1 MEGFEGVEFQG
12 TFRNYQKRVLD
23 NVEKYLEDGKI
34 NIVAAPGSGKTVL
47 GLELIRRIGAPCL
60 ILSPTTIMREE
71 WGQRFKEL
79 FVTDESRFEE
89 LFSTDLHQVKL
100 VNSIT
105 YQALYSAMERTA
117 LNEEDEVDCSDIDLR
132 YLIKKYKIK
141 TICLEEPHHLKK
153 EWENALERFRYLI
166 DRNVKRIFLST
177 PPLYDYEETDW
188 KRYHD
193 LCGEIDEEIF
203 VPELVAEK
211 TLCPHQDYVY
221 FNYPTQD
228 EIAALREFEKRAKAA
243 VDEVGK
249 LEGIGYRLYCDY
261 EYAKEFISLAVLRQ
275 YYGYSVDKKKVEALT
290 GKTELPEPDMSYFE
304 VALQCLLL
312 ESHGSDQ
319 EKDKIR
325 NILVKHQVYSRKKV
339 NLVWSKDLQKELVSS
354 VGKLE
359 SISSIA
365 KHEYQT
371 MGKALRMLILTDYI
385 RNDRENLSKIG
396 TEEAFNVVNV
406 VSIFETLRRAE
417 DSMNIG
423 VLSGTLVILP
433 QSIDLGGILIEKIPI
448 PGTRYCI
455 VDVFGAAYEAMD
467 LVTQLFQEG
476 KIQIL
481 IGTKSLLGQE
491 WDESCVNSLILAG
504 FADNDLSSSQ
514 MRGRVIRAD
523 KSHPDKTA
531 NIWHLV
537 TLEPRSVVTSKEGKS
552 QEGEK
557 EEKVHLKSWNLEI
570 LKHIF
575 DSLMGPNYETG
586 VIESGINRMALTQ
599 RPSDVKAMVEINR
612 KMLERSKEREAM
624 VEMWKKQLESK
635 SFRVVIE
642 TRIPQERTVSHHE
655 KVLRR
660 KSFWDFLRKEV
671 PKVLEEQAPP
681 CSLGILG
688 EVLAKTLR
696 DCKIISEGAEVYVK
710 KAAAEKELTMGIQ
723 LRKASVH
730 DQNIFSGAMMEL
742 LSPIAYP
749 YYLLIQKEAGGQY
762 QYKYS
767 FACTTVIGQKKEY
780 VEVLARNLKERME
793 SMEVIDTFTK
803 NGYKIKRK
811 CRQESLGSRF
821 EAWKSDNML
830 TEPMKKY
837 IVVCEEG

>member
-47 GLELIRRIGAPCL
+47 GLELIRRIGEPCL
-60 ILSPTTIMREE
+60 ILSPTTIMREQ
-71 WGQRFKEL
+71 WGQRFREL
-79 FVTDESRFEE
+79 FVTDENRFEE

-105 YQALYSAMERTA
+105 YQALYSAMEHIA

-166 DRNVKRIFLST
+166 GQNVKRIFLST
-177 PPLYDYEETDW
+177 PPLYDYEETDR

-203 VPELVAEK
+203 APELVAEK

-228 EIAALREFEKRAKAA
+228 EIVALREFEERAKAA
-243 VDEVGK
+243 VDEVDK
-249 LEGIGYRLYCDY
+249 LEGIGYRLYYCDY
-261 EYAKEFISLAVLRQ
+261 EHAKESISVAVLRQ
-275 YYGYSVDKKKVEALT
+275 YYGYSVDKKEVEVLT
-290 GKTELPEPDMSYFE
+290 GKTELPKPDMSYFE
-304 VALQCLLL
+304 AALQFLL
-312 ESHGSDQ
+312 ERLWPDE

-325 NILVKHQVYSRKKV
+325 NILVKHQVYSKKKV

-396 TEEAFNVVNV
+396 TEEAFNVINV

-433 QSIDLGGILIEKIPI
+433 QSIDLGGILMEKISI

-523 KSHPDKTA
+523 KTHPDKTV

-537 TLEPRSVVTSKEGKS
+537 TLEPRSVVTSKEWKS
-552 QEGEK
+552 QGGEQ

-570 LKHIF
+570 LKHSF
-575 DSLMGPNYETG
+575 DSFMGPNYETG

-599 RPSDVKAMVEINR
+599 LLSDGNGMVEINR

-624 VEMWKKQLESK
+624 KDMWKKQLESK
-635 SFRVVIE
+635 SFHVVME
-642 TRIPQERTVSHHE
+642 TRIPQERKVPPKE
-655 KVLRR
+655 RVLRR
-660 KSFWDFLRKEV
+660 KSFWDFLRKEL
-671 PKVLEEQAPP
+671 PQVLEEQAPP

-696 DCKIISEGAEVYVK
+696 DCKMISEGAEVYVK
-710 KAAAEKELTMGIQ
+710 KDDAEKEVAVGIQ

-730 DQNIFSGAMMEL
+730 DQNIFSDAMIEL

-749 YYLLIQKEAGGQY
+749 HYLLIQKEAGGQY
-762 QYKYS
+762 RYKYS
-767 FACTTVIGQKKEY
+767 FACPTVIGQKKEY
-780 VEVLARNLKERME
+780 VEVLARNLKERLE
-793 SMEVIDTFTK
+793 SMEVIDTLTK
-803 NGYKIKRK
+803 NGYTIKRK
-811 CRQESLGSRF
+811 CRRESLGSRF
-821 EAWKSDNML
+821 EAWKSDTML

-837 IVVCEEG
+837 IVVCGE